1 MRPISARALQP
12 NNSGRIPKRK
22 IQEEKPNKNDPNL
35 AHFYVRAVSGRQS
48 LFARGAQPPA
58 VVRCQHDRAIR
69 PFVAHLAVDAAVFSG
84 ARKRPSSPPSG
95 LTRAL
100 NSARSDM
107 SPIPAVGSCGQTC
120 SNNQARGRCLL
131 FRTRF
136 ASRDRRKSRRRC
148 TFRMTSSCRNCSCFS
163 ASAIS
168 ALPPLLS
175 TEHGLCARAHSY
187 RSNVFPPGRSG
198 FALMLDLAETRA
210 DAKSS

>member
-1 MRPISARALQP
+1 MRPISARALRP

-58 VVRCQHDRAIR
+58 VVRCQYDGAIR
-69 PFVAHLAVDAAVFSG
+69 PFVAHFAVDAAVFSG

-120 SNNQARGRCLL
+120 SNNQARDRCLL

-148 TFRMTSSCRNCSCFS
+148 IFRMTSSCRNCSCFS

-168 ALPPLLS
+168 ASRLFSRPNTDSARARAFVSLKRIS
-175 TEHGLCARAHSY
+175 SRKEWLCAYVR
-187 RSNVFPPGRSG
+187 FGRNACG
-198 FALMLDLAETRA
+198 R
-210 DAKSS
+210 